1 MFVGD
6 EVSVEASFAAASRRL
21 AALIDGNALVR
32 ASHGAWGEGLARVGP
47 AGPVPGLSK
56 LVHIQFRELAHRG
69 GVAVLTLRWQAAGP
83 ACGLFPVLDA
93 DLTLVPHGENATL
106 LGLAGVYGPP
116 PAPSERRWTVPC
128 CTGSR
133 PQPPARYSIASP
145 RRSPMPRRIRLAAI
159 RGSRRIGVYR
169 IHHDTRP
176 TTISDSETGYLTA
189 SHGHLLNSRTE
200 EVIADLVYDVV
211 QPC

>member
-83 ACGLFPVLDA
+83 AGGLFPVLDA
-93 DLTLVPHGENATL
+93 DLTLVPQGENATL

-116 PAPSERRWTVPC
+116 AGALGAALDRALLHRVAAATARSLLNRIAEAIADAAPDPA
-128 CTGSR
+128 GS
-133 PQPPARYSIASP
+133 
-145 RRSPMPRRIRLAAI
+145 
-159 RGSRRIGVYR
+159 
-169 IHHDTRP
+169 DTRFTP
-176 TTISDSETGYLTA
+176 D
-189 SHGHLLNSRTE
+189 R
-200 EVIADLVYDVV
+200 
-211 QPC
+211 C

>member
-83 ACGLFPVLDA
+83 AGGLFPVLDA

-116 PAPSERRWTVPC
+116 RRPRSGAGPC
-128 CTGSR
+128 
-133 PQPPARYSIASP
+133 
-145 RRSPMPRRIRLAAI
+145 LAAPG
-159 RGSRRIGVYR
+159 RGRDRPLALNRIAEAIADAAPDPAGS
-169 IHHDTRP
+169 DTRFTP
-176 TTISDSETGYLTA
+176 DRCITDSL
-189 SHGHLLNSRTE
+189 
-200 EVIADLVYDVV
+200 
-211 QPC
+211 